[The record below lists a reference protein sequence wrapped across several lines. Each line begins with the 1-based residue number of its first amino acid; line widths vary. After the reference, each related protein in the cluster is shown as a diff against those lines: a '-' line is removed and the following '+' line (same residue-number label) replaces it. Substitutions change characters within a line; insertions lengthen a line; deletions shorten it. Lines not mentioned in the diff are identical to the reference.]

1 MPVRNEASFLPGC
14 LEDILSQTLTEI
26 ELVIVDDGSTDTTA
40 ELLKEASQRDS
51 RIRVIH
57 TKPKGIISALNT
69 GLAVC
74 QGQYIA
80 RMDADDRMDKT
91 RLEKQ
96 LKLMKSNPELELIGC
111 RVGGF
116 TDSGRI
122 TESIEKYQS
131 WSNSLISHQQIVCD
145 LFAECPIAHPTF
157 FATRHLFNKL
167 GGYSTNPWAEDY
179 DFILRAYKEGAK
191 LAKHPEKLVQKFH
204 ASGRLS
210 RVESIYKRPAMFEA
224 KAHYMLEYGLLKNRR
239 GVLIAG
245 SGPTGRQAAHSFEK
259 RGVKILGYV
268 DNRPGPPDRK
278 VKSWPAWG
286 FRDLPPA
293 EFLDKF
299 RDALILLAIG
309 DSEGQRAFAELLRKL
324 DFIENTDF
332 VRVIYNWPAA
342 SACFD

>member
-1 MPVRNEASFLPGC
+1 MPVRNEASLLPGC
-14 LEDILSQTLTEI
+14 LKDILFQTLAKI

-40 ELLKEASQRDS
+40 KVLKEASKRDP
-51 RIRVIH
+51 RIRVINTNH
-57 TKPKGIISALNT
+57 NGIISALNT
-69 GLAVC
+69 GLAEC
-74 QGQYIA
+74 NGQYVA

-96 LKLMKSNPELELIGC
+96 LKLMKSNPELELSGC
-111 RVGGF
+111 RIGGF
-116 TDSGRI
+116 TNSEVI
-122 TESIEKYQS
+122 SQSIEKYQS
-131 WSNSLISHQQIVCD
+131 WSNSLISHQQIEYD

-157 FATRHLFNKL
+157 FATRELFNKL
-167 GGYSTNPWAEDY
+167 GGYSINPWAEDY
-179 DFILRAYKEGAK
+179 DFILRAYKAGAK
-191 LAKHPEKLVQKFH
+191 LAKHPEKLVQKYH

-210 RVESIYKRPAMFEA
+210 RVEAIYKRPAMFEA

-245 SGPTGRQAAHSFEK
+245 SGPTGRQAAESFEK

-293 EFLDKF
+293 EFLEKF

-309 DSEGQRAFAELLRKL
+309 DSEGQRAFAELLRRL
-324 DFIENTDF
+324 GFIENRDF

-342 SACFD
+342 SA